1 MVSNDV
7 SHLPYRN
14 NVSCVLFREDKYL
27 LVQLNDWPEHWWK
40 FPQGRIH
47 KGESEKEAIHREL
60 QEELGI
66 SKINIIKKSFRTN
79 KYDWSPDSVKL
90 AGYRWRGQI
99 QKFYLVE
106 YLGNDDEIV
115 INKDELNQ
123 YRWVEFK
130 NLFEH
135 IDHNHQNFSNYKR
148 MIEKVLIEFGKL

>member
-7 SHLPYRN
+7 SKLPYRD
-14 NVSCVLFREDKYL
+14 NVSCVLFRKDKYL

-40 FPQGRIH
+40 FPQGGIN
-47 KGESEKEAIHREL
+47 KGESEKEAVHREL

-66 SKINIIKKSFRTN
+66 SKINIIKKSFRMN
-79 KYDWSPDSVKL
+79 KYDWSLDSVKL

-106 YLGNDDEIV
+106 YLGNDDEIA

-123 YRWVEFK
+123 YQWVELK
-130 NLFEH
+130 NLFKY
-135 IDHNHQNFSNYKR
+135 IDHDHQNFSNYKQI
-148 MIEKVLIEFGKL
+148 IEKVLIEFGKL